1 MALTEDLMTAHTH
14 PLGTGTAEAPPAAH
28 SGADTDLALAE
39 RLRLGDRQALAELY
53 DRYASVA
60 LATALRVLGDRQR
73 AEDAVHDAFVIV
85 WQKVDGFRPERGTL
99 RGWLMAIV
107 RNRAIDR
114 QRGTRAAVDLV
125 VADALALMSTG
136 ANPVWEAVAERLS
149 VQVLRSAIDAL
160 PTEQRRAVELAYFGG
175 LTYREVAARTGVP
188 VGTANGRL
196 RLALAKLRETLAA
209 GEAGAEVVQRSEAGE
224 GDRATVARPVG
235 AAVEATEHRRPRAR
249 TILVVDDDP
258 VVRETLCELLEHQG
272 FVARAA
278 SSGRAAV
285 DQLTAGLRPCFII
298 LDLAMPGMDG
308 VEFAR
313 WLSEADGLRE
323 IPFLISSGH
332 KLPQAAPHLDRADA
346 VLPKPAPIADL
357 LAAIERRCVGGAA
370 A

>member
-1 MALTEDLMTAHTH
+1 MTAHTH
-14 PLGTGTAEAPPAAH
+14 PLGTGSAEAPPAAH

-39 RLRLGDRQALAELY
+39 RMRARDRQALAELY

-60 LATALRVLGDRQR
+60 LATALRVLGDRQS

-99 RGWLMAIV
+99 RGWLMTIV

-114 QRGTRAAVDLV
+114 RRSTRTAVDLV
-125 VADALALMSTG
+125 EADALALTSTG

-149 VQVLRSAIDAL
+149 VQMLRSAVDAL

-196 RLALAKLRETLAA
+196 RLALAKLREALAA
-209 GEAGAEVVQRSEAGE
+209 RDARAESVQRSAAGDR
-224 GDRATVARPVG
+224 GRATVARPAG
-235 AAVEATEHRRPRAR
+235 AALEATEHLRREAK

-258 VVRETLCELLEHQG
+258 VVRETLTEVLEHEG

-285 DQLTAGLRPCFII
+285 DQLMAGLRPCLII
-298 LDLAMPGMDG
+298 LDLAMPVMDG

-313 WLSEADGLRE
+313 WLSEADGLRD

-332 KLPQAAPHLDRADA
+332 KLPEEAPLLDRAEA